1 MPKLIRKLSEAEIRN
16 AKHKA
21 KPYKLYDEAGLRLLI
36 RPSGTKVWQYP
47 YNFLGKH
54 NTYTI
59 GQYCPKGRAGY
70 VSTAD
75 ARKIRDEIKELI
87 DQGIDP
93 NRHKKTQRHGSE
105 EKAKTTFEA
114 IAREWHHKGVWVTK
128 HKKNILRSLE
138 DDVFPVIGYKQI
150 GQVTTQDVIHVL
162 DLVQEC
168 GAMDVA
174 KRICQRCE
182 AIFDY
187 GLIKGLANRYFF

>member
-21 KPYKLYDEAGLRLLI
+21 KPYKLYDEGGLRLLI

-87 DQGIDP
+87 DQGIDR
-93 NRHKKTQRHGSE
+93 NQQSTKILCFGRHGGCL
-105 EKAKTTFEA
+105 FGG
-114 IAREWHHKGVWVTK
+114 RRL
-128 HKKNILRSLE
+128 KNS
-138 DDVFPVIGYKQI
+138 
-150 GQVTTQDVIHVL
+150 
-162 DLVQEC
+162 
-168 GAMDVA
+168 
-174 KRICQRCE
+174 
-182 AIFDY
+182 
-187 GLIKGLANRYFF
+187 